1 MQVESLIK
9 EKRYEKAHYL
19 LEFTWYVSHY
29 NLFNMGIS
37 LGFNGIHI
45 TISVVNMYGNEIQVG
60 VRNKIKLFLAG
71 F

>member
-19 LEFTWYVSHY
+19 LEFTWYVSYY
-29 NLFNMGIS
+29 NLFDMGIS

-45 TISVVNMYGNEIQVG
+45 AISVVNMYSNEIQVG
-60 VRNKIKLFLAG
+60 LRINFKGYFRG